1 MLVPL
6 KVRQV
11 VLDQSMSPVVL
22 LVDTEEKNVLPVW
35 VGPFEAQAIAMALEG
50 IMTPRPM
57 THDLLKNAIEQL
69 EVKVQRVVISDLREG
84 TYYAELFLQHKDGR
98 EVVVDSRP
106 SDAIALG
113 LRSGADFFMSEK
125 VASYALSIEELINAE
140 EETEE
145 KSGGKII
152 NLEEYKKTLH

>member
-1 MLVPL
+1 MLIPL

-22 LVDTEEKNVLPVW
+22 LVDSEEKRVLPIW

-57 THDLLKNAIEQL
+57 THDLLRSVCENLGA
-69 EVKVQRVVISDLREG
+69 KVQRIVVSDLREG
-84 TYYAELFLQHKDGR
+84 TYYAEIFFLHQDGR

-106 SDAIALG
+106 SDAIALA
-113 LRSGADFFMSEK
+113 LRCGADLFMTDK
-125 VASYALSIEELINAE
+125 VASYALSIEELMKTE
-140 EETEE
+140 EEGEQT
-145 KSGGKII
+145 GGKVI
-152 NLEEYKKTLH
+152 NLEDYKKTLH

>member
-1 MLVPL
+1 MLIPL

-22 LVDTEEKNVLPVW
+22 LVDGEEKKVLPIW

-57 THDLLKNAIEQL
+57 THDLLRSVCENL
-69 EVKVQRVVISDLREG
+69 EAKVQQIVVSDLREG
-84 TYYAELFLQHKDGR
+84 TYYAEIFFRRQDGR

-106 SDAIALG
+106 SDAIALA
-113 LRSGADFFMSEK
+113 LRCGADLYMTDK
-125 VASYALSIEELINAE
+125 VASYALSIEELISAQ

-145 KSGGKII
+145 SGGKVI

>member
-1 MLVPL
+1 MLIPL

-22 LVDTEEKNVLPVW
+22 LVDGEEKMVLPIW

-57 THDLLKNAIEQL
+57 THDLLRNVCENLGAK
-69 EVKVQRVVISDLREG
+69 VKQIVVSDLREG
-84 TYYAELFLQHKDGR
+84 TYYAEIFFLHQDGR

-106 SDAIALG
+106 SDAIALA
-113 LRSGADFFMSEK
+113 LRCGAELFMTDK
-125 VASYALSIEELINAE
+125 VASYALSIEELMKTE
-140 EETEE
+140 EETEQT
-145 KSGGKII
+145 GGKVI
-152 NLEEYKKTLH
+152 NLQDYKKTLH

>member
-1 MLVPL
+1 VLIPL

-22 LVDTEEKNVLPVW
+22 LVDGEEKMVLPIW

-57 THDLLKNAIEQL
+57 THDLLRNVCENLGAK
-69 EVKVQRVVISDLREG
+69 VKQIVVSDLREG
-84 TYYAELFLQHKDGR
+84 TYYAEIFFLHQDGR

-106 SDAIALG
+106 SDAIALA
-113 LRSGADFFMSEK
+113 LRCGAELFMTDK
-125 VASYALSIEELINAE
+125 VASYALSIEELMKTE
-140 EETEE
+140 EETEQT
-145 KSGGKII
+145 GGKVI
-152 NLEEYKKTLH
+152 NLQDYKKTLH